1 MPLMLDEIKDMRH
14 LFVTC
19 CVFHNMLLD
28 HDDAASMRNEASDPS
43 FGEHVPEVIGTRF
56 AARDFAESSTTVPDV
71 VVHPNLDV
79 SGAGGMHNAPSDST
93 FFFRDAL
100 TDDIPLY
107 FHDGSSQPAHYALRD
122 ALATHLRCH
131 EHEE

>member
-1 MPLMLDEIKDMRH
+1 MPLMLDELADMRH

-28 HDDAASMRNEASDPS
+28 HDAASMHNEASDPS
-43 FGEHVPEVIGTRF
+43 FGQHHPDVLGTTYS
-56 AARDFAESSTTVPDV
+56 ARDFAESSTTTPDV
-71 VVHPNLDV
+71 VVHENLDV
-79 SGAGGMHNAPSDST
+79 SGAGGMNDAPINSA
-93 FFFRDAL
+93 FFFRDASPE
-100 TDDIPLY
+100 DGIPLY